1 MSLNHVCVMGRMTK
15 DPELR
20 HTNSGTP
27 VVSFT
32 LAVERDFKDKK
43 TGEKGTDFLEVVA
56 WRNTAEFIEK
66 YMGKGRMIVADGKL
80 QSRKYE
86 DKDGNKRTAVEIVA
100 DSVYFADSKR
110 NDGQA
115 NNEAQFPAN
124 AESGFEEL
132 VDEEDDTLP
141 F

>member
-115 NNEAQFPAN
+115 NNEAQFPVN
-124 AESGFEEL
+124 DEPQFEE